1 MPAAIAGFDPETG
14 EGLFA
19 DLDPLRKDT
28 PPGGD
33 RLAVSLAPAPSLRAK
48 AASIKSRLF
57 SASHCA
63 PLNAP
68 LVSSP
73 QVSASLIVRLGR
85 ARVLGA
91 TTVRRLS
98 AGPWQTVAADEDWF
112 LKARL
117 PIPDDFRFSRLVS
130 FPEQGQNCVRPEF
143 LVAAFA
149 EDVIVKAAHSEPIVL
164 GAVSPTDE
172 LHAVLGRMAP
182 WRRVIAF
189 RGIKV

>member
-1 MPAAIAGFDPETG
+1 M
-14 EGLFA
+14 
-19 DLDPLRKDT
+19 
-28 PPGGD
+28 
-33 RLAVSLAPAPSLRAK
+33 
-48 AASIKSRLF
+48 SITEIT
-57 SASHCA
+57 
-63 PLNAP
+63 
-68 LVSSP
+68 
-73 QVSASLIVRLGR
+73 VSATEWARAHPTMFFNRDEVTLESIAEQLVTG